1 MIPNER
7 PTPLTKLIMDNVS
20 ISIRADTREQ
30 SLAHK
35 EEAEREIATLERSL
49 AERTEERDKWANVAA
64 QYSAEREH
72 NANMALAYKAER
84 DTALAK
90 LAAVTAERDA
100 LKADLCTFAV
110 DLEKQLSAVTAERD
124 AAIRSWDEERQRAER
139 EGKRV
144 VELTEKEDALK
155 KAIDLVDRM
164 HRKASD
170 ERDALKAK
178 LAKCRDE
185 TYRAQTEALVLQAQ
199 LAGYLL
205 SIAASD
211 PRNETIFTTIDK
223 LLAAL
228 GIPPARQTLEETK

>member
-90 LAAVTAERDA
+90 LA
-100 LKADLCTFAV
+100 
-110 DLEKQLSAVTAERD
+110 
-124 AAIRSWDEERQRAER
+124 
-139 EGKRV
+139 
-144 VELTEKEDALK
+144 
-155 KAIDLVDRM
+155 
-164 HRKASD
+164 
-170 ERDALKAK
+170 
-178 LAKCRDE
+178 KCRDE

>member
-90 LAAVTAERDA
+90 LAKCREA
-100 LKADLCTFAV
+100 LKEIGNSDVCAD
-110 DLEKQLSAVTAERD
+110 
-124 AAIRSWDEERQRAER
+124 
-139 EGKRV
+139 
-144 VELTEKEDALK
+144 
-155 KAIDLVDRM
+155 
-164 HRKASD
+164 
-170 ERDALKAK
+170 
-178 LAKCRDE
+178 
-185 TYRAQTEALVLQAQ
+185 EAHACEHQ
-199 LAGYLL
+199 
-205 SIAASD
+205 SI
-211 PRNETIFTTIDK
+211 
-223 LLAAL
+223 
-228 GIPPARQTLEETK
+228 ARQTPEETK